1 VILSNEGGPEEK
13 STAKSGGTKSAKQGK
28 GAKKASA
35 EKASS
40 TGVDEGLGMV
50 YSSPPAEVDD
60 LKLLSGVGPVLVE
73 KLNSA
78 GVYRFEQI
86 ANWTEANVR
95 AFDEL
100 LSLKGRIGKDG
111 WVAQAKG
118 LLEEKNS
125 K

>member
-1 VILSNEGGPEEK
+1 
-13 STAKSGGTKSAKQGK
+13 
-28 GAKKASA
+28 
-35 EKASS
+35 
-40 TGVDEGLGMV
+40 
-50 YSSPPAEVDD
+50 
-60 LKLLSGVGPVLVE
+60 
-73 KLNSA
+73 
-78 GVYRFEQI
+78 
-86 ANWTEANVR
+86 VR